1 MAGDAPVRPGPLRWL
16 RYTVGGGLPPRYRE
30 WVLHDVTA
38 RTWWLRQ
45 LARALVLALPVG
57 LVVGLLIPGSVGIR
71 VAAVLGGLLV
81 TMIYIVAFIDEAV
94 EHRAVKAGF
103 PYGYAKAVREQRE
116 SDDVRRDAGR

>member
-1 MAGDAPVRPGPLRWL
+1 MTSDNPVRPGPLRWL
-16 RYTVGGGLPPRYRE
+16 RYAVGGGLPPRYRE

-57 LVVGLLIPGSVGIR
+57 VVVGLLIPGSPGIR

-81 TMIYIVAFIDEAV
+81 TGIYVVAFIDEAV
-94 EHRAVKAGF
+94 EHRSVKAGF

-116 SDDVRRDAGR
+116 VAEQRPRR